1 MGETFCVSVKETPTG
16 FLNLREGPG
25 MKFKVKAKL
34 NIGDYLE
41 ADAQNKEWTRVTDK
55 TGGVSGWVYSRYIDK
70 LSDWPCW

>member
-1 MGETFCVSVKETPTG
+1 MKREIASSGLIPMGETFCVSVKETPTG

-41 ADAQNKEWTRVTDK
+41 ANAQNKEWTRVTDIK
-55 TGGVSGWVYSRYIDK
+55 GHNCK
-70 LSDWPCW
+70 